1 MITFAGFTH
10 RSSGIIRGKQVSQFV
25 DGSDFIDIDAPSH
38 PKNNVVIHVRKF
50 NESFAKFCKSKNL
63 TVGFDVAD
71 NPVTDYLYGR
81 VNQDDFKRYVNEYCD
96 FYIVNNDFCRHEL
109 SKFTNKKIYVI
120 PHHNCN
126 FAKKINNLK
135 EGGPKRLG
143 YIGMPEYTV
152 NEKSMESFC
161 KKANLVFTTK
171 NPQKHEELEDAFNQI
186 DIGIV
191 FFEKE
196 SIKSGVYERTIKYKP
211 NTKLTNFQSFGIPTI
226 CLPYESYKQFG
237 ENQCIFVEDS
247 EELENKIIEISSN
260 EDLYFSL
267 SKASVNVGE
276 KYHIS
281 KIVEHYL
288 RIKKDLQ

>member
-1 MITFAGFTH
+1 MITFAGFTY
-10 RSSGIIRGKQVSQFV
+10 RSSGIIRGKQVSQSIK
-25 DGSDFIDIDAPSH
+25 GSDFVDIDSPSH
-38 PKNNVVIHVRKF
+38 PKNDVIIHVRKF
-50 NESFAKFCKSKNL
+50 NESYAKFCKSKNMK
-63 TVGFDVAD
+63 VGFDVAD

-81 VNQDDFKRYVNEYCD
+81 VQQDDFKRYINEYCD
-96 FYIVNNDFCRHEL
+96 FYIVNNDICKQEL
-109 SKFTNKKIYVI
+109 SKFTDKKIYVI

-126 FAKKINNLK
+126 FARKINQTK
-135 EGGPKRLG
+135 DRPRRLG
-143 YIGMPEYTV
+143 YIGMPEYTL
-152 NEKSMESFC
+152 NEKSIESFC
-161 KKANLVFTTK
+161 KKANLVFTSK
-171 NPQKHEELEDAFNQI
+171 NPQKHDELEEAFDQI

-237 ENQCIFVEDS
+237 ENQCIFVENI

-260 EDLYFSL
+260 QDLYFSL
-267 SKASVNVGE
+267 SKAAADVGE

-281 KIVEHYL
+281 KTAEFYL
-288 RIKKDLQ
+288 QIKKDFQ